1 MEWDSIKGIM
11 TALGIGLLI
20 GAIRERHS
28 AEPMAGLRTHAL
40 VALVGAVAMQIGM
53 GAYIAALLLVG
64 ALAVAGYM
72 RNDPDDLGLT
82 GEVALLVTMALSG
95 LASRNP
101 PLATALGVTAAVLL
115 QAKQQLKNLSRNLI
129 TEQEIKDGLLLL
141 AAALVVMPLL
151 PAEALDPWG
160 VLKPRTVWKIVVLV
174 LGVGMLGHV
183 ALRMVGAR
191 WGLAVAGF
199 FSGFASSTAA
209 TASFG
214 ARVKAEPALMMP
226 ASSAAILANLASLL
240 LLLAVVWAASPEL
253 LTALAWPML
262 AALLVLG
269 LNAAFGLRSAG
280 GQVSVSDDANTKA
293 FKLSHAVLIAA
304 IIAGVSLIAA
314 WLRHT
319 FGDTVAIAAAML
331 AALTELQAAAVSIAQ
346 MNTSGSMPA
355 AYAQW
360 GVIGVLASSAAAKSV
375 LGFVSGGLRYGL
387 RVAVA
392 LIGMALAAAAVHWL
406 LPAGLRAA

>member
-1 MEWDSIKGIM
+1 MDWDSTKGVM

-40 VALVGAVAMQIGM
+40 VAIVGVVSMQLGM
-53 GAYIAALLLVG
+53 GAYIAAVLAVG

-82 GEVALLVTMALSG
+82 GEVALLVNVSLAG
-95 LASRNP
+95 LAYTDQV
-101 PLATALGVTAAVLL
+101 LATALGVTAAALL
-115 QAKQQLKNLSRNLI
+115 QAKRQLKNLSRNII

-151 PAEALDPWG
+151 PTEALDPWG
-160 VLKPRTVWKIVVLV
+160 VLRPRTIWKIVVLV
-174 LGVGMLGHV
+174 MGTGMLGHV

-199 FSGFASSTAA
+199 FAGFASSTAA

-214 ARVKAEPALMMP
+214 ARVKADSKVLMA

-240 LLLAVVWAASPEL
+240 LLLAVVWSASPEL
-253 LTALAWPML
+253 LLSLAWPMG
-262 AALLVLG
+262 AAVLVLVV
-269 LNAAFGLRSAG
+269 NAAFGLRSASGQAEVEDEG
-280 GQVSVSDDANTKA
+280 GHNA

-304 IIAGVSLIAA
+304 IIGGVSLVAA
-314 WLRHT
+314 WVRHT
-319 FGDTVAIAAAML
+319 FGDTAAIAAAML

-346 MNTSGSMPA
+346 MNTSGSMPTS
-355 AYAQW
+355 YAQW
-360 GVIGVLASSAAAKSV
+360 GLIGILTTSGLAKSV
-375 LGFVSGGLRYGL
+375 LGFVSGGPRYGL
-387 RVAVA
+387 RVSTA
-392 LIGMALAAAAVHWL
+392 LVGMVLAAATVQWM
-406 LPAGLRAA
+406 LPAGA